1 MTYGNNTL
9 VTTVLCISLS
19 ERLTVRPRM
28 RVTKSLSPETN
39 GRCFNQRPCHC
50 YGNICLGGGGP
61 TEGNV
66 FVDGQPVCNHCWDGI
81 NRGDG
86 YETCMKKMSNNNA
99 NVVCRNIG
107 LGVGEVAAVG
117 R

>member
-1 MTYGNNTL
+1 MKA
-9 VTTVLCISLS
+9 TTN
-19 ERLTVRPRM
+19 LT
-28 RVTKSLSPETN
+28 PETK
-39 GRCFNQRPCHC
+39 RKCFNQHPCHC
-50 YGNICLGGGGP
+50 YGNNICLGGGGP

-81 NRGDG
+81 HKGDG

-107 LGVGEVAAVG
+107 LGVGEIAAAG
-117 R
+117 RYASKIVV